1 MMRENSS
8 YGLSKKER
16 LYHQK
21 LIEKVFKTPF
31 VVKAYPL
38 LFSFYFEETPNE
50 NPNAILFSVSKRKFK
65 RAVDRNRI
73 KRLMREVYR
82 LNKSL
87 LNNPFAPNK
96 NLIGGM
102 VYTGKELVDYKAV
115 QQSFT
120 KLVNNYQLVLK
131 QIEEKG

>member
-1 MMRENSS
+1 MRENSS
-8 YGLSKKER
+8 YGLSKNER

-38 LFSFYFEETPNE
+38 LLSFYFEETPNA

-87 LNNPFAPNK
+87 LTNPFAPNK

-102 VYTGKELVDYKAV
+102 VYTGKELVDFASV
-115 QQSFT
+115 QHSFI
-120 KLVNNYQLVLK
+120 KLVNNYQIVLK

>member
-1 MMRENSS
+1 MMRENYS

-31 VVKAYPL
+31 VVKSYPL

-50 NPNAILFSVSKRKFK
+50 IPNAILFSVSKRKFK

-73 KRLMREVYR
+73 KRLLREVYR
-82 LNKSL
+82 LNKNL
-87 LNNPFAPNK
+87 LINPYKPHK
-96 NLIGGM
+96 NLIGGL
-102 VYTGKELVDYKAV
+102 VYTGKELLDYKSV
-115 QQSFT
+115 HQSFA

>member
-8 YGLSKKER
+8 YGLSKNER

-38 LFSFYFEETPNE
+38 LLSFYFEETPNA

-87 LNNPFAPNK
+87 LTNPFAPNK

-102 VYTGKELVDYKAV
+102 VYTGKELVDFASV
-115 QQSFT
+115 QHSFI
-120 KLVNNYQLVLK
+120 KLVNNYQIVLK